1 MKEEDNNKEID
12 INEVAITLEVDSEV
26 INKVRTGEITHVV
39 LQINEDNQT
48 FILENFDGNLAL
60 VTEEL
65 PDTFYGCYFY
75 NDGEF
80 PYAIKGDLNFIVLES
95 GEENCLVRIID
106 VDTEPGTRINYQGA
120 GKPVVE
126 DPEGD
131 SCIWDVL
138 FEVVPFPEEPRT
150 YLMRWNPSISSF
162 TEDDYKECVENM
174 IHGMFRMNWSI
185 KEWEEAR
192 RGDFFYMMRTGD
204 DKAGIVF
211 NGQFISD
218 PYPGEDWAGTNK
230 RRMYVDM
237 ICTNP
242 VNPEEKPRVSLERL
256 QELIP
261 SFEWTKG
268 HSGALLPEEVTAQL
282 DELFEE

>member
-1 MKEEDNNKEID
+1 MKEDKNKEID
-12 INEVAITLEVDSEV
+12 FNEVAITVEVDSDV

-48 FILENFDGNLAL
+48 FILENFDGNLVL

-106 VDTEPGTRINYQGA
+106 VDTEAGTRINYQGA

-204 DKAGIVF
+204 DKAGVVF

-242 VNPEEKPRVSLERL
+242 VNLDAKPRVSLERL

-268 HSGALLPEEVTAQL
+268 HSGVLLPEEVTAQL

>member
-1 MKEEDNNKEID
+1 M
-12 INEVAITLEVDSEV
+12 
-26 INKVRTGEITHVV
+26 RTGEITHVV

-48 FILENFDGNLAL
+48 FILENFDGNLVL

-95 GEENCLVRIID
+95 GEENCLVRIIN

-204 DKAGIVF
+204 DKAGVVF

-242 VNPEEKPRVSLERL
+242 ANSEEKPRVSLERL

-282 DELFEE
+282 DELCEE

>member
-1 MKEEDNNKEID
+1 
-12 INEVAITLEVDSEV
+12 
-26 INKVRTGEITHVV
+26 
-39 LQINEDNQT
+39 
-48 FILENFDGNLAL
+48 
-60 VTEEL
+60 
-65 PDTFYGCYFY
+65 
-75 NDGEF
+75 
-80 PYAIKGDLNFIVLES
+80 
-95 GEENCLVRIID
+95 
-106 VDTEPGTRINYQGA
+106 
-120 GKPVVE
+120 
-126 DPEGD
+126 
-131 SCIWDVL
+131 
-138 FEVVPFPEEPRT
+138 
-150 YLMRWNPSISSF
+150 MRWNPSISSF
-162 TEDDYKECVENM
+162 TVEDYNECVENM

-204 DKAGIVF
+204 DKAGVVF

-242 VNPEEKPRVSLERL
+242 VNPDAKPRVSLERL

-261 SFEWTKG
+261 SFEWIKG

-282 DELFEE
+282 DDLFEE

>member
-1 MKEEDNNKEID
+1 MKEEGKDKEID
-12 INEVAITLEVDSEV
+12 INEVAITVEVDSDV

-39 LQINEDNQT
+39 LQINEDNQNL
-48 FILENFDGNLAL
+48 ILENIDGNLIL

-65 PDTFYGCYFY
+65 PDTFHGCYFY

-80 PYAIKGDLNFIVLES
+80 PYAIKEDLNFIVLEG
-95 GEENCLVRIID
+95 GEEDCLVRIID
-106 VDTEPGTRINYQGA
+106 VDTEPGTRINYQGV
-120 GKPVVE
+120 GKPIVE
-126 DPEGD
+126 DPKGE

-162 TEDDYKECVENM
+162 TEEDYKECAENM
-174 IHGMFRMNWSI
+174 FHGMFRMNWSI

-192 RGDFFYMMRTGD
+192 RGDFFYMMRVGD

-218 PYPGEDWAGTNK
+218 PYPGDDWAGTNK

-242 VNPEEKPRVSLERL
+242 VNPEEKPRVSLEKL

-268 HSGALLPEEVTAQL
+268 HSGALLPEEVVAQL
-282 DELFEE
+282 NELCEG